1 MEEEEIDF
9 DLLELKINKY
19 NLLNIFFWIVNV
31 LLFFGQTFYYFIFD
45 MDLKFDIYFI
55 LFAFVNII
63 SLYYNYKRSY
73 HLSFLKY
80 RYKYYK
86 NLKNQ

>member
-9 DLLELKINKY
+9 DLLELKIKKY
-19 NLLNIFFWIVNV
+19 NILNIFFWIING
-31 LLFFGQTFYYFIFD
+31 LLFIGQSFFYFIFD
-45 MDLKFDIYFI
+45 MDLKFDFYFI
-55 LFAFVNII
+55 SFAIINII
-63 SLYYNYKRSY
+63 SLYYNYKISN